1 MLPEMRSLEIILV
14 RTRCKGCTTL
24 EVLLMVSSLEGLL
37 SVEVLLL
44 VESVEVLLWVDSVVV
59 LWVELVVVLWVDS
72 VEVVLLIDFVFR
84 VLKNCLALLPFLD
97 GPGLDS
103 TSPDLKSRTREPL
116 RTMSPSGREEPVRA
130 KTKANKNNPW
140 IEEDR
145 M

>member
-59 LWVELVVVLWVDS
+59 LWVDS
-72 VEVVLLIDFVFR
+72 VEVVLLMGFVFR

-116 RTMSPSGREEPVRA
+116 STMSPSGREEPVRA